1 MKSSRQLK
9 GKIRNLAVE
18 KNVSAQILLR
28 IYMMERLL
36 ERISISQYKDRF
48 IIKGGILISSMLGI
62 SKRVTVDIDTTVK
75 NLKIEKDNISKVFS
89 ELILININD
98 GVTFDILKIS
108 DIRLEDIYPGVR
120 ISIICNY
127 ETLKIPISVDIT
139 AGDKITP
146 KEINYKY
153 PLMFEDK
160 KINILAYN
168 LETVLAE
175 KLHTILSRG
184 IASTRLRDYY
194 DLWVLHKLKQNEINK
209 KYLKEALLVTA
220 GKRETPHILNE
231 YSSIVYGIKN
241 DKKMSTMWNKYQ
253 KEYSYAQNIELSQI
267 CDLILEIMDSLLY

>member
-1 MKSSRQLK
+1 
-9 GKIRNLAVE
+9 
-18 KNVSAQILLR
+18 
-28 IYMMERLL
+28 MMERLL
-36 ERISISQYKDRF
+36 ERISISPYREKF

-75 NLKIEKDNISKVFS
+75 HLKIERQNISKVFS
-89 ELILININD
+89 ELILIDIED
-98 GVTFDILKIS
+98 GVTFEILKIS
-108 DIRLEDIYPGVR
+108 DIRLEDVYPGMR
-120 ISIICNY
+120 ISIVCNY
-127 ETLKIPISVDIT
+127 EGLKIPISVDVT

-209 KYLKEALLVTA
+209 KDLKEALLATT

-231 YSSIVYGIKN
+231 YSSIVCNIKN
-241 DKKMSTMWNKYQ
+241 DKQINTLWNKYQ
-253 KEYSYAQNIELSQI
+253 KEYLYAQGIELNAI
-267 CDLILEIMDSLLY
+267 CDLILEIMDSLLC